1 MNYFRLTYIS
11 INEHYSCHK
20 CKKTYNYFINRFP
33 KKKNDSNS
41 CSYNS
46 IISNNIYL
54 NIKTYQSIT
63 QTNIYNACL
72 YRYNIDSNIYKL
84 LII

>member
-11 INEHYSCHK
+11 INKHYSCPK

-33 KKKNDSNS
+33 KKKNASNL

-46 IISNNIYL
+46 IMPNNIYL

-63 QTNIYNACL
+63 QTNFMILCL

>member
-11 INEHYSCHK
+11 INKHYSCPK

-41 CSYNS
+41 CS
-46 IISNNIYL
+46 
-54 NIKTYQSIT
+54 
-63 QTNIYNACL
+63 
-72 YRYNIDSNIYKL
+72 
-84 LII
+84 